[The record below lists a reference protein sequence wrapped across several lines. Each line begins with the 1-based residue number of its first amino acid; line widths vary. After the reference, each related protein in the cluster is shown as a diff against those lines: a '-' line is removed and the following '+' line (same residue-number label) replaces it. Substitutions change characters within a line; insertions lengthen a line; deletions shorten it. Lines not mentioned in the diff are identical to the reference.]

1 MSFDTWL
8 AFIILEVF
16 LCLTPGPAVLFVTM
30 TTAAQGV
37 RAGFIATGGILAS
50 NLMYFVVSATGVAA
64 VLLASPALF
73 EILRWGGSAYLLY
86 LGLRMLF
93 SPREVVSTA
102 VDKPLVLPAANISL
116 LHGFMVQ
123 TLNPKA
129 IAFFVALLPQ
139 FVNPEAPIAA
149 QVLILTVTSI
159 SVEAIVMAL
168 YIWLTLR
175 LGQQAGSGGRLWFKR
190 SGGAFLILAALRLA
204 VAS

>member
-1 MSFDTWL
+1 MTVDTWL
-8 AFIILEVF
+8 AFTILELF

-30 TTAAQGV
+30 TTAAHGA

-50 NLMYFVVSATGVAA
+50 NLMYFVISATGVAA

-73 EILRWGGSAYLLY
+73 EALRWGGSAYLLY

-93 SPREVVSTA
+93 SGKEVASTEVNMPVA
-102 VDKPLVLPAANISL
+102 PPAANISL

-129 IAFFVALLPQ
+129 IAFFAALLPQ
-139 FVNPEAPIAA
+139 FVNPGAPVAP
-149 QVLILTVTSI
+149 QVLILTVTSV
-159 SVEAIVMAL
+159 SVEASVMAL

-175 LGQQAGSGGRLWFKR
+175 FGQQAGSGGKLWFKR
-190 SGGAFLILAALRLA
+190 IGGAFLVLAALRLA
-204 VAS
+204 VTS